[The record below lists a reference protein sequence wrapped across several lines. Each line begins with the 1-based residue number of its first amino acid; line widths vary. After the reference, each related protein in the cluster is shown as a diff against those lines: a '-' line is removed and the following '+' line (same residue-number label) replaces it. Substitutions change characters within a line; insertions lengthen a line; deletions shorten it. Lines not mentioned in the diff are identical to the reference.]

1 MEANREESLMCLN
14 MAYYYLRLE
23 GNREKAKRLAIKSNQ
38 LFPTQLAQDLLN
50 VLMGVTQPPATSSA
64 SAQPPQTKQPV
75 VAKVSTSVNDL
86 SYKTEYLVWIQIEKH
101 GQRLFFGGNFFSKM

>member
-23 GNREKAKRLAIKSNQ
+23 GNRDKAKRLAIKSNQ

-50 VLMGVTQPPATSSA
+50 MLMGVTPPQPPPATTSSA
-64 SAQPPQTKQPV
+64 SVQPATV
-75 VAKVSTSVNDL
+75 KVSST
-86 SYKTEYLVWIQIEKH
+86 
-101 GQRLFFGGNFFSKM
+101 

>member
-23 GNREKAKRLAIKSNQ
+23 GNRDKAKRLAIKSNQ

-50 VLMGVTQPPATSSA
+50 MLMGVTQPPAATTSSA
-64 SAQPPQTKQPV
+64 SVQPPQTKQPATV
-75 VAKVSTSVNDL
+75 KVSSNT
-86 SYKTEYLVWIQIEKH
+86 
-101 GQRLFFGGNFFSKM
+101 